1 MASATRKDAAAPVSA
16 RATRD
21 PEGTKRRILEA
32 ALDEFAAKG
41 LDGARVDGIA
51 ARAGVNKRMLYYYF
65 GSKDDLYRAVL
76 RRRLAE
82 RAPTGS
88 ALDHTGPDRLAA
100 LQDRLTRPR
109 EREYIRL
116 LTWEAIERGSRRRIE
131 DETSRREAIER
142 WIDEVRDAQD
152 DGVLPAD
159 LDPAQ
164 LVLSELALTIFP
176 LAFPQLTRL
185 VTGRSPS
192 DPHFVEAR
200 REFLSQLARRIDR
213 TPGRSRADQ

>member
-32 ALDEFAAKG
+32 ALDQFAAKG

-51 ARAGVNKRMLYYYF
+51 ARAGVNKRILYSSF

-76 RRRLAE
+76 RRGLAE

-109 EREYIRL
+109 EREYIRP
-116 LTWEAIERGSRRRIE
+116 LTWEAIEGGSPRPVGGGHNRPRG
-131 DETSRREAIER
+131 D
-142 WIDEVRDAQD
+142 
-152 DGVLPAD
+152 
-159 LDPAQ
+159 
-164 LVLSELALTIFP
+164 
-176 LAFPQLTRL
+176 
-185 VTGRSPS
+185 SPPT
-192 DPHFVEAR
+192 D
-200 REFLSQLARRIDR
+200 
-213 TPGRSRADQ
+213 

>member
-1 MASATRKDAAAPVSA
+1 MVSGSAKPAPGGASTRV
-16 RATRD
+16 TRD
-21 PEGTKRRILEA
+21 PEGTRRRILEA

-41 LDGARVDGIA
+41 LDGARVDAIA

-76 RRRLAE
+76 RNRLAD
-82 RAPTGS
+82 RPPTAAPVV
-88 ALDHTGPDRLAA
+88 HTGPDRLAE

-109 EREYIRL
+109 EREYMRL
-116 LTWEAIERGSRRRIE
+116 LTWEAIERGTRRRIE
-131 DETSRREAIER
+131 DEELRREGFER
-142 WIDEVRDAQD
+142 WIDEVRRAQD
-152 DGVLPAD
+152 DGTLPSE

-192 DPHFVEAR
+192 DPRFVEER
-200 REFLSQLARRIDR
+200 REFLSRLAHRID
-213 TPGRSRADQ
+213 GE

>member
-1 MASATRKDAAAPVSA
+1 MASRGQKTRSEGGSA

-21 PEGTKRRILEA
+21 PEGTRRRILEA

-41 LDGARVDGIA
+41 LDGSRVDAIA

-76 RRRLAE
+76 RNRLAD
-82 RAPTGS
+82 RPPT
-88 ALDHTGPDRLAA
+88 AARVDHAGTERLAD

-116 LTWEAIERGSRRRIE
+116 LMWEAIERGTRRRIE
-131 DETSRREAIER
+131 DEELRREGIEG
-142 WIDEVRDAQD
+142 WIEEVRAAQH
-152 DGVLPAD
+152 DGALPAD

-164 LVLSELALTIFP
+164 LVLSELAVTMFP
-176 LAFPQLTRL
+176 LAFPQVTRL
-185 VTGRSPS
+185 VTGRAPN
-192 DPHFVEAR
+192 DPQFLEER
-200 REFLSQLARRIDR
+200 REFLSLLARHID
-213 TPGRSRADQ
+213 AH

>member
-1 MASATRKDAAAPVSA
+1 MASKRVKGTPEPTSTRV
-16 RATRD
+16 TRD
-21 PEGTKRRILEA
+21 PEGTRRRILEA

-41 LDGARVDGIA
+41 LDGSRVDAIA

-76 RRRLAE
+76 RNRLGDHP
-82 RAPTGS
+82 PTT
-88 ALDHTGPDRLAA
+88 AAADHVGPDRLAE

-116 LTWEAIERGSRRRIE
+116 LTWEAIERGTRRRIE
-131 DETSRREAIER
+131 DEELRRLGLER
-142 WIDEVRDAQD
+142 WIEQVRAAQR
-152 DGVLPAD
+152 DGLLPAD

-164 LVLSELALTIFP
+164 LVLSELALTILP

-185 VTGRSPS
+185 VTGRTPN
-192 DPHFVEAR
+192 DPRFLEER
-200 REFLSQLARRIDR
+200 REFLSRLTRHLD
-213 TPGRSRADQ
+213 GS